1 MGPLQLRRL
10 AVGAWRD
17 LTSDELAALRAAA
30 FVDAAT
36 LRQRAARAASGGRG
50 AARAT
55 GTGRSAPARRD
66 GPRRA
71 KA

>member
-1 MGPLQLRRL
+1 
-10 AVGAWRD
+10 VGAWRD

-50 AARAT
+50 AARAGRAGRGSART
-55 GTGRSAPARRD
+55 KGTGRSAPARRD